1 MIVNRFT
8 SLRLTLLFPILYFFT
23 FESDDRN
30 IAELYAALS
39 DFVKNYRPMN
49 TLVIDDGDEPFSI
62 KNIKVRILLWQ
73 LLISSIEPENLSD
86 RLK

>member
-1 MIVNRFT
+1 MIVNGSI
-8 SLRLTLLFPILYFFT
+8 SLLLTVLFLILYFFT
-23 FESDDRN
+23 VKPYGRN
-30 IAELYAALS
+30 PIELYAALS
-39 DFVKNYRPMN
+39 GFVKNYQPMN

-73 LLISSIEPENLSD
+73 LLISSIEPENLSG